1 MHSVEELY
9 EQMREEVARRTG
21 ISMVDSCDLAAR
33 LYALAAQLCALEAQ
47 SDWVRR
53 QCFPQT
59 AQGENLDHHAAMRGL
74 ARRESTRAE
83 GAVRFFA
90 AAAGETARVIPEGT
104 VCMTE
109 GLVRF
114 ETAERG
120 VNAAGEMWVDVP
132 VRAVEGG
139 AAGNV
144 APGTVVVMAVAP
156 AGIVSCTNPAA
167 FSGGADREEDESLR
181 ARVMDTFRALPNG
194 ANAAYYRQ
202 VALSDEEVAA
212 AEVVSR
218 PRGVGSVNVV
228 VSAQGGLPDAQ
239 LLERLKHTLDEQ
251 REIAVDLQVV
261 APGTVPVALAVKI
274 APADGYEAQEVVQR
288 VEQALRGHFTGGL
301 LGKSQLLVKLGSII
315 YDCAGVENY
324 RITAPAADV
333 MVGNTQLP
341 VLESLSVGVM
351 A

>member
-83 GAVRFFA
+83 GTVRFFA
-90 AAAGETARVIPEGT
+90 AAAGETARVIPEST

-120 VNAAGEMWVDVP
+120 VIAAGEMWVDVP

-167 FSGGADREEDESLR
+167 FSGGADREEDESLC
-181 ARVMDTFRALPNG
+181 
-194 ANAAYYRQ
+194 
-202 VALSDEEVAA
+202 
-212 AEVVSR
+212 
-218 PRGVGSVNVV
+218 
-228 VSAQGGLPDAQ
+228 
-239 LLERLKHTLDEQ
+239 
-251 REIAVDLQVV
+251 
-261 APGTVPVALAVKI
+261 
-274 APADGYEAQEVVQR
+274 DGYLPCAAQRGQR
-288 VEQALRGHFTGGL
+288 RVLPPGG
-301 LGKSQLLVKLGSII
+301 
-315 YDCAGVENY
+315 
-324 RITAPAADV
+324 P
-333 MVGNTQLP
+333 VG
-341 VLESLSVGVM
+341 
-351 A
+351 

>member
-1 MHSVEELY
+1 MHSVDEFY
-9 EQMREEVARRTG
+9 EQMRETVAERTG
-21 ISMVDSCDLAAR
+21 VSMVDSCDLAAR

-59 AQGENLDHHAAMRGL
+59 AQGEHLDHHAEMRAL
-74 ARRESTRAE
+74 TRRESTRAE
-83 GAVRFFA
+83 GVIRFFA
-90 AAAGETARVIPEGT
+90 AASGETKRVIPAGT

-114 ETAERG
+114 ETVEQG
-120 VNAAGEMWVDVP
+120 VIAAGEMWADVP
-132 VRAVEGG
+132 ARATDGG

-144 APGTVVVMAVAP
+144 IPGTVTVMAVAP
-156 AGIVSCTNPAA
+156 VGVMSCTNPAA
-167 FSGGADREEDESLR
+167 FSGGTDREDDESLR
-181 ARVMDTFRALPNG
+181 ARILDSFRVLPNG

-202 VALSDEEVAA
+202 VALADEEVAA

-218 PRGVGSVNVV
+218 PRGVGTVDVV
-228 VSAQGGLPDAQ
+228 VSARAGQPDAA
-239 LLERLKHTLDEQ
+239 LLERLQKTLDAQ
-251 REIAVDLQVV
+251 REIAVELSVIAPQVI
-261 APGTVPVALAVKI
+261 PVSLAVEI
-274 APADGYEAQEVVQR
+274 APADGYEVDEVAAR
-288 VEQALRGHFTGGL
+288 VEAALRRHFDGSL
-301 LGKSQLLVKLGSII
+301 LGKSQLLVKLGSIV
-315 YDCAGVENY
+315 YGCEGVENY

-333 MVGNTQLP
+333 AVERTQLP